1 MRHHRGATGIV
12 AGMTGHH
19 DVGPAASPAIRRLSH
34 SSTNEQVFALARPF
48 LAAGARVLD
57 LGAGEGYFS
66 SVVGDFLETQMG
78 VAPSAVLAACDAVPG
93 QFRYRGVPCDPV
105 GPGGRLP
112 YDAGAFDLV
121 CSLEVIEHVEDQFA
135 FLREAHRVL
144 KPGGTLVASTPNVLN
159 MNSRWRTLHSG
170 FAQLF
175 DPLPLEGSRD
185 IVHTSGHIHPVS
197 YYYLAMALRT
207 AGFRT
212 VSVTYDHVK
221 RSAVFQL
228 LLFSPAILVGR
239 LGFLLRMRRKR
250 RREMEQNREYVA
262 TMNSWGMLTSRSVIV
277 VATK

>member
-1 MRHHRGATGIV
+1 
-12 AGMTGHH
+12 MTVEHSA
-19 DVGPAASPAIRRLSH
+19 PPRSAPEIRRLSH
-34 SSTNEQVFALARPF
+34 SSTNEKVFALAKPY
-48 LAAGARVLD
+48 LVAGARVLD

-66 SVVGDFLETQMG
+66 SVVGDYLQTRLG
-78 VAPSAVLAACDAVPG
+78 VAPPAVLAACDAVPE
-93 QFRYRGVPCDPV
+93 QFRYRGVVCDPV
-105 GPGGRLP
+105 GATGRLP
-112 YDAGAFDLV
+112 YDDGSFDLV

-135 FLREAHRVL
+135 FVREAHRVL
-144 KPGGTLVASTPNVLN
+144 KPGGTFIASTPNVLN

-175 DPLPLEGSRD
+175 DPLPLEESRD

-197 YYYLAMALRT
+197 YYYLAIALRT

-212 VSVTYDHVK
+212 VDVAYDHAK
-221 RSAVFQL
+221 RSAIFQL
-228 LLFSPAILVGR
+228 VLFAPALLVGR

-250 RREMEQNREYVA
+250 PREMAQNRRYVA